1 MPNSCCCTAAAE
13 LRRIDSNGSLHHIHT
28 AHRLT
33 GHHKRAHVGL
43 EIKGVEQVSQGALAQ
58 QHAAIQLLWGERR
71 VAAGWMGRCH
81 AQHAALSMAQK
92 GHAAAS
98 IAVMLHH
105 VMLRH
110 AAMLRHEA
118 ALQKRSSRA
127 TAMPL

>member
-1 MPNSCCCTAAAE
+1 
-13 LRRIDSNGSLHHIHT
+13 
-28 AHRLT
+28 
-33 GHHKRAHVGL
+33 
-43 EIKGVEQVSQGALAQ
+43 
-58 QHAAIQLLWGERR
+58 
-71 VAAGWMGRCH
+71 
-81 AQHAALSMAQK
+81 MAQK